1 MRACFPASS
10 PCAFGAFE
18 FPALSS
24 FVVSARSARIE
35 SFGGFEFPALV
46 CVQLMCVDWLT
57 QCVCLHS
64 CRNAL
69 TVSLSVRIIVFGNPA
84 GILLRAIRSDQL
96 ISMSSFMWGDIMASV
111 TIVVPLE
118 LAWSF
123 A

>member
-1 MRACFPASS
+1 M
-10 PCAFGAFE
+10 FE

-24 FVVSARSARIE
+24 ILFPARSARIE
-35 SFGGFEFPALV
+35 SFGGFEFPAFV
-46 CVQLMCVDWLT
+46 CVQLLCVDWLT

-64 CRNAL
+64 NLAAL
-69 TVSLSVRIIVFGNPA
+69 TDSLSVLIIVFGNPA
-84 GILLRAIRSDQL
+84 GIRLRAIRSDQL
-96 ISMSSFMWGDIMASV
+96 MSMSSFMWGDIMASV

>member
-1 MRACFPASS
+1 MS
-10 PCAFGAFE
+10 GVFE

-24 FVVSARSARIE
+24 ILFSARSARIE

-64 CRNAL
+64 CRNTL
-69 TVSLSVRIIVFGNPA
+69 TDSLSVRIIVFGNPA

-96 ISMSSFMWGDIMASV
+96 ISMSSFMWGDMMASV